1 MSIVLNGTGGTI
13 SGVPGQVLQVV
24 NATTS
29 TSTGTTTVGTL
40 TATTLSATIT
50 PSSTSSKILILMTN
64 SVYIGRGSS
73 TDVGIGVGIFRNGSQ
88 IYADG
93 GYYYNLYYSSSNIG
107 NIRNRTPLQ
116 YLDSPASTSALTYT
130 LYIGLYATPANSA
143 QASLNVDGETS
154 WITLMEI
161 AA

>member
-1 MSIVLNGTGGTI
+1 MSIVLDGTNSQI
-13 SGVPGQVLQVV
+13 SGVPGLVLQVV
-24 NATTS
+24 NATT
-29 TSTGTTTVGTL
+29 TSVTSTTTVGSL

-64 SVYIGRGSS
+64 SVFISRGTS
-73 TDVGIGVGIFRNGSQ
+73 TDVGLGMAIFRNGSQ
-88 IYADG
+88 IFADAS
-93 GYYYNLYYSSSNIG
+93 YYYNFYYSSSNVG

-116 YLDSPASTSALTYT
+116 YLDTPSSTSALTYT
-130 LYIGLYATPANSA
+130 LHIGLYGTPANNA
-143 QASLNVDGETS
+143 QASLNVDGQTS